1 MKPYKILSCPD
12 YKFIN
17 TEILNYLKQE
27 TNLLTEGA
35 KLYANFID
43 IKKFISLCPAMNKWT
58 KNLNM
63 RIRDAYFSFCKDRGK
78 NFGEHG
84 DSPCNIHLDK
94 PPVHWKINWPVL
106 NMEGSCVRF
115 FQLIDPKKNILDL
128 VERMGDPNS
137 KDNDVYLLDYN
148 DFKETHRHDFR
159 KNQPIIMDGLVPH
172 DVGLYDDAKFPRIGI
187 QMMLVKEPVHLL

>member
-1 MKPYKILSCPD
+1 MKPYKILPCENYD
-12 YKFIN
+12 AIN
-17 TEILNYLKQE
+17 AEILKFLKQHTE
-27 TNLLTEGA
+27 LLTTVPR
-35 KLYANFID
+35 LYANFID
-43 IKKFISLCPAMNKWT
+43 LKKFTFFCPLIVDWA

-63 RIRDAYFSFCKDRGK
+63 RIRDAYFSFCQDRGK
-78 NFGEHG
+78 NFGEYG
-84 DSPCNIHLDK
+84 DSPCHIHLDK

-115 FQLIDPKKNILDL
+115 FQLKDRKKNILDL
-128 VERMGDPNS
+128 VERKGDPNS
-137 KDNDVYLLDYN
+137 KDNDVYSLDYN
-148 DFKETHRHDFR
+148 YFQETYRHDFR